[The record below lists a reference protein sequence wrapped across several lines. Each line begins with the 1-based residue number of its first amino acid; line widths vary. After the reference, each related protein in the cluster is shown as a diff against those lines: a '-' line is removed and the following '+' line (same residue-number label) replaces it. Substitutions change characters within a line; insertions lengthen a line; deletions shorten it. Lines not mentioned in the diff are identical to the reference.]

1 MKITELQTPCL
12 VLDLDILMRNINKM
26 QASVMGAGKQL
37 RPHVK
42 SHKCSALARVQ
53 REAGAV
59 GLCVAKLSEA
69 QSLIDNDLDNI
80 LITGPVAGHGKME
93 LLAELVEKS
102 PSLMATVDHRVSIDR
117 LDTLLAARNTAM
129 DVLLDIDV
137 GLGRTGVRCEHAYEL
152 ADYIDRCTSLR
163 LRGIQAYAGQVQHI
177 VSFDERKQ
185 ASRASLQGAVDV
197 FTRVRKRVPGCT
209 IFSASG
215 TGTFNIDTDIEEIT
229 ELQTGS
235 YVLMD
240 AEYLHV
246 QSAPDAPGFE
256 EFAPALKLLTSVV
269 SANQTGFVT
278 VDAGLKAL
286 YQHGAVPKVVGPSGF
301 DLVYDWFGDEYG
313 KVSAQN
319 GSAVP
324 PLNSV
329 LEIVVSHC
337 DPTVNLFDEFNLVRG
352 DEVVGTWPID
362 LRGCCR

>member
-240 AEYLHV
+240 AEYLQV
-246 QSAPDAPGFE
+246 QSADNASGFE
-256 EFAPALKLLTSVV
+256 TFAPALKLLTTVV
-269 SANQTGFVT
+269 SANQNEFVT

-286 YQHGAVPKVVGPSGF
+286 YQHGAVPTIVGTSGY

-313 KVSAQN
+313 KVSAGQTL
-319 GSAVP
+319 ALP
-324 PLNSV
+324 PLHSV
-329 LEIVVSHC
+329 LEVVVSHC
-337 DPTVNLFDEFNLVRG
+337 DPTVNLFDEYHLVRG
-352 DEVVGTWPID
+352 DEVIGAWPID